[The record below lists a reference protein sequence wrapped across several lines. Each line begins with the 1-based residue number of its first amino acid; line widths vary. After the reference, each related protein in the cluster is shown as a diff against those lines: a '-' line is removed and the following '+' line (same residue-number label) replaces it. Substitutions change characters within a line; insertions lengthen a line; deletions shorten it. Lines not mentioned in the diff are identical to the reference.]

1 MITFPNAKI
10 NLGLFI
16 TDKRSDGYHNI
27 ESLFYPIN
35 ITDVLEAGSFEEKSP
50 LLQISGITI
59 EGNTDANLVSKAVQT
74 IAHYLT
80 ETGQNDQLK
89 SLNLIRFNLHK
100 IIPTGAGLGGGSAD
114 GTFALKM
121 IDELLSLNLETST
134 LEKMALKLG
143 SDCPFFVQNTPALVK
158 GRGEIIE
165 KFDLDLSGY
174 QLILIHPGIHIST
187 QEAYSEIQPRSSSI
201 NWKTIQKETI
211 FEWSKTLSNDFENTV
226 FKRYPKIKELKAS
239 LYLQGA
245 VYAQMSGSGS
255 AVYGIFKNET
265 KLESLQEELKNY
277 PYSTFSCSL

>member
-121 IDELLSLNLETST
+121 IDELLSLNLETTT

-201 NWKTIQKETI
+201 NWKSIQKETI
-211 FEWSKTLSNDFENTV
+211 FEWSKALSNDFENTV

>member
-1 MITFPNAKI
+1 LITFPNAKI

-121 IDELLSLNLETST
+121 IDELLSLNLETTT

-201 NWKTIQKETI
+201 NWKSIQKETI
-211 FEWSKTLSNDFENTV
+211 FEWSKALSNDFENTV

>member
-16 TDKRSDGYHNI
+16 TDKRPDGYHNI

-35 ITDVLEAGSFEEKSP
+35 ITDILEAGSFQKKSP

-59 EGNTDANLVSKAVQT
+59 EGNTDSNLVSKAVQT

-80 ETGQNDQLK
+80 ETEQNDKLK

-134 LEKMALKLG
+134 LQKMALKLG

-158 GRGEIIE
+158 GRGDIIE
-165 KFDLDLSGY
+165 KFDLDLRCRCYFCPQICNGY
-174 QLILIHPGIHIST
+174 QCQDLD
-187 QEAYSEIQPRSSSI
+187 
-201 NWKTIQKETI
+201 
-211 FEWSKTLSNDFENTV
+211 DF
-226 FKRYPKIKELKAS
+226 FH
-239 LYLQGA
+239 
-245 VYAQMSGSGS
+245 
-255 AVYGIFKNET
+255 
-265 KLESLQEELKNY
+265 LER
-277 PYSTFSCSL
+277 T

>member
-27 ESLFYPIN
+27 ESLFYPIK

-59 EGNTDANLVSKAVQT
+59 EGNTDSNLVSKAVQT
-74 IAHYLT
+74 IVHYLT
-80 ETGQNDQLK
+80 ETGQNDKLK

-100 IIPTGAGLGGGSAD
+100 IISTGAGLGGGSAD

-121 IDELLSLNLETST
+121 MDELLSLNLETST

-174 QLILIHPGIHIST
+174 QLVLIHPGIHIST

-201 NWKTIQKETI
+201 NWKSIQKENI
-211 FEWSKTLSNDFENTV
+211 FEWSKILSNDFENTV

-245 VYAQMSGSGS
+245 IYAQMSGSGS

-265 KLESLQEELKNY
+265 KLESIQEELKNY

>member
-59 EGNTDANLVSKAVQT
+59 EGNTDSNLVSKAVQT
-74 IAHYLT
+74 IVHYLT
-80 ETGQNDQLK
+80 ETGQNDKLK

-121 IDELLSLNLETST
+121 MDELLSLNLETST

-201 NWKTIQKETI
+201 NWKSIQKETI

-245 VYAQMSGSGS
+245 IYAQMSGSGS

-277 PYSTFSCSL
+277 RYSTFSCSL